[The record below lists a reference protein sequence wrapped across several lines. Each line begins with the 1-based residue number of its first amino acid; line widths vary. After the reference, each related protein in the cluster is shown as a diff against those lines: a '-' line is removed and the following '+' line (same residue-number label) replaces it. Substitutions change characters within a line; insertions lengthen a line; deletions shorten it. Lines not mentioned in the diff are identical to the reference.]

1 MIKKIKVISIIL
13 IMSFLFC
20 SASFATGNLTLPT
33 VTIGIDNA
41 TEPQETVNTIQIILL
56 LTVLALAPSILI
68 LMTSF
73 TRIVIVLSF
82 LRSAMGTNQ
91 MPPNQVMVGLALF
104 LTFFIMSPT
113 FAKINDEALQP
124 YLANEI
130 SQQEAFDKA
139 VTPLKTFMLS
149 QIRGEKD
156 LALFLE
162 LSGEQ
167 APENLEDL
175 SLTVIIPAFTIS
187 ELKIAFQL
195 GFVVYIPF
203 LIIDMIVASTLM
215 SMGMMMLPPSMIS
228 LPFKL
233 LIFILVDGWNLLIS
247 SVVSGFVR

>member
-1 MIKKIKVISIIL
+1 MTKKLKIISLIL
-13 IMSFLFC
+13 IISLTLF
-20 SASFATGNLTLPT
+20 SVSFATNLTLPT
-33 VTIGIDNA
+33 ISIGVDNA
-41 TEPQETVNTIQIILL
+41 TEPQETVTTIQIILL
-56 LTVLALAPSILI
+56 LTVLTLAPSILI

-82 LRSAMGTNQ
+82 LRSAMGTAQ
-91 MPPNQVMVGLALF
+91 MPPNQVMIGLALF

-113 FAKINDEALQP
+113 FSRINDEALEP

-130 SQQEAFDKA
+130 TQQEAFDNA

-156 LALFLE
+156 IALFLE
-162 LSGEQ
+162 LSGEK
-167 APENLEDL
+167 APEKLEDL
-175 SLTVIIPAFTIS
+175 PLTVIIPAFTIS
-187 ELKIAFQL
+187 ELKVAFQL
-195 GFVVYIPF
+195 GFIIYIPF

-233 LIFILVDGWNLLIS
+233 LVFILVDGWNLLIS